1 MRLKIMCAVEQA
13 GGKGETEKGK
23 QPAAQKKR
31 THTTRQ
37 ATQTQ
42 PAVSLTADVFT
53 ATLEIIPAGLVQ
65 DLGGWQ
71 DEHVEKDL

>member
-1 MRLKIMCAVEQA
+1 
-13 GGKGETEKGK
+13 
-23 QPAAQKKR
+23 
-31 THTTRQ
+31 
-37 ATQTQ
+37 
-42 PAVSLTADVFT
+42 VSLTADVFT